1 MSIPVVILGIFFGTA
16 CYVTMLR
23 INLSDMDSGRRIGSG
38 GCESGGCKTIGAR
51 EIQEDYYG
59 VVENEHG
66 TMAVLADGM
75 GKCFGGRIASRI
87 AVETFQNMF
96 CETNAFYNPQYYFK
110 KAFHAANHE
119 IVNQLNGERGSASV
133 AAVMV
138 KDRKLYYAVVG
149 NVRVAV
155 YRKGDLIPVS
165 SGHTINVLAKQQYT
179 EGKLTKQEAISL
191 LEHHRLYNYVGQDG
205 FHDIEFFD
213 TPITLNGGE
222 IITLMSD
229 GLYDSLSWKAIE
241 DCLAGGGSCNEM
253 ALELIELINHRTD
266 EEQDNAS
273 VVLLRVG

>member
-1 MSIPVVILGIFFGTA
+1 
-16 CYVTMLR
+16 
-23 INLSDMDSGRRIGSG
+23 
-38 GCESGGCKTIGAR
+38 
-51 EIQEDYYG
+51 
-59 VVENEHG
+59 
-66 TMAVLADGM
+66 
-75 GKCFGGRIASRI
+75 
-87 AVETFQNMF
+87 
-96 CETNAFYNPQYYFK
+96 
-110 KAFHAANHE
+110 
-119 IVNQLNGERGSASV
+119 LNGERGSASV

-149 NVRVAV
+149 NVKVAV

-191 LEHHRLYNYVGQDG
+191 LEHHRLYNYIGQDG

-241 DCLAGGGSCNEM
+241 DCLAGGGACDEM